1 MAFELR
7 GCRVLS
13 LPAALVALGN
23 ALACWAKADDIR
35 AMSHQSSL
43 PSCNCVARETELI
56 SFRKLLSVL
65 QYKQSVICASQCVG
79 ACVSIFLFC
88 WRTHALLC
96 FSNTLASCQHLCLHK
111 DVLSQYLYCADC
123 WNFRLPVTKS
133 RGWKARQQTRLTW
146 GASRSNQTP

>member
-43 PSCNCVARETELI
+43 PSCNCVARETELN
-56 SFRKLLSVL
+56 LLS
-65 QYKQSVICASQCVG
+65 KPSKCTSVQTVG
-79 ACVSIFLFC
+79 YLCFSMCRCMRVHLPLC
-88 WRTHALLC
+88 RRTHALLC

-111 DVLSQYLYCADC
+111 DLLSQYLHVFCCCFFFFADC

-133 RGWKARQQTRLTW
+133 RGWKARQ
-146 GASRSNQTP
+146 